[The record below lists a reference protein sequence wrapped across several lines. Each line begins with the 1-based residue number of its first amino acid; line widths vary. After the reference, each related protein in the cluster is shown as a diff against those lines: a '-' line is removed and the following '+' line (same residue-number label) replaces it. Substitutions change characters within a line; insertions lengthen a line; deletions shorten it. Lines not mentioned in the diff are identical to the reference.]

1 MYDIVQTRVLDY
13 HTAGVYFY
21 FMADIFN
28 RVDEAL
34 LAKVELFGDDNLLSV
49 RVTEEGASALFT
61 FLEKDRAIEYA
72 ETQVR
77 RLGLSGIT
85 YG

>member
-1 MYDIVQTRVLDY
+1 
-13 HTAGVYFY
+13 
-21 FMADIFN
+21 MADIFN

-34 LAKVELFGDDNLLSV
+34 LAKVELFGDDNLWSV

-61 FLEKDRAIEYA
+61 FPEKDRAIEYA

-77 RLGLSGIT
+77 RLGLSEIT
-85 YG
+85 YC